1 MKKILLAFAAALLL
15 VGCAKEYDDSTLKAR
30 IDGLEKRVSDLEGS
44 ITAIQTA
51 VGDGVLVAKV
61 QELADPETG
70 KIVGVTITYTNG
82 DIKYFEIT
90 PKADYDGPVLSVIK
104 SGSGDLVW
112 AIDGVAI
119 EVNGKEVPVYQTPE
133 FTIDED
139 GNLLVSIDGGEPV
152 VLGQVQNE
160 GATLVDGIFTD
171 IKITDEAV
179 VLTLSDGSTVNIPFA
194 EAFKLTLEVEEYAY
208 TAGAPITVHYDVTAA
223 TAGTVVK
230 VAGYNPLEFGVK
242 IDADAKTIEITPIKK
257 GAAAQM
263 LVVADSGI
271 GMVSTATLLIEP
283 EGVTVVNSEAD
294 SLFGMA
300 DYVADGAGDV
310 IEAIVVSNVNFQV
323 LPQEEWIH
331 LESVKGQTY
340 TITLSLDPNE
350 DTESGRL
357 GTVLIVKE
365 GIPADAVTESD
376 IYQTI
381 TIAQMQAPIPEEPD
395 GIADL
400 SEKESANSYI
410 VLGAGA
416 FKFKAVKGNTE
427 ESVGEVANVEV
438 LWETVNTDTAPAAGD
453 IIGSYGYSD
462 GYILF
467 DATGTPGNALIAAK
481 DASDNI
487 LWSWHIWVPE
497 TPIENSTFGG
507 LYGEALIMDRNLG
520 ALVATAAD
528 GTPDVKSYGMY
539 YQWGRKDPFV
549 APSTGIAGTMTYDA
563 AKMNVAD
570 AIQNPTAYVKTGGD
584 SVKDWSNES
593 PTDLWGVEKTIYD
606 PCPPGYIVP
615 TRDKSTKWW
624 GEKLALNLSFAGDNS
639 WFKAGVDYDE
649 ANPAATG
656 YAVFPVCG
664 YIDQG
669 DLVKMGSRVYIWSA
683 YSSSA
688 DLAYQVRGEGGSVYV
703 EEQRKSR
710 AGNVR
715 CVVANEDAIVPP
727 TPAEPVAETIDLS
740 EEGTANSYIVYAEGE
755 YKFAAVKGNSEESVG
770 DVASVEVLWE
780 TVNTETAPE
789 AASIVNSCGIS
800 EGYIIFGATGTPGNA
815 LIAAKDASDN
825 ILWSW
830 HIWVPE
836 TPIENST
843 FGGLYGEALIMD
855 RNLGALVATAAD
867 GTPDVKSYGM
877 YYQWGRKDPFVAPS
891 TGIAG
896 TMTYDAAKMN
906 VADAIQ
912 NPTAYV
918 KTGGD
923 SVKDW
928 SNESPTDLW
937 GVEKTIYDPCP
948 PGYIVPTRDK
958 STKWWGE
965 KLALNLSFAGDNSWF
980 KAGVDYDEANP
991 AATGYAVFPVCGYI
1005 DQGDLVKMGSRVYI
1019 WSAYSSSAD
1028 LAYQVRG
1035 EGGSVYVEEQRKS
1048 RAGNVRC
1055 VAE

>member
-194 EAFKLTLEVEEYAY
+194 EAFKLTLEVEEFAY

-350 DTESGRL
+350 DTESGRI

-395 GIADL
+395 GMADL

-410 VLGAGA
+410 VTAPGAY
-416 FKFKAVKGNTE
+416 KFKAVKGNSD
-427 ESVGEVANVEV
+427 ESVGDINSVVV
-438 LWETVNTDTAPAAGD
+438 LWETVNTDTAPLEGAIIADSGFNGD
-453 IIGSYGYSD
+453 
-462 GYILF
+462 YISF
-467 DATGTPGNALIAAK
+467 TATGTSGNALIAAE
-481 DASDNI
+481 DADGTV
-487 LWSWHIWVPE
+487 LWSWHIWVPATE
-497 TPIENSTFGG
+497 IENITD
-507 LYGEALIMDRNLG
+507 EAFYSLPVMDRNLG
-520 ALVATAAD
+520 ALDKATAAAA
-528 GTPDVKSYGMY
+528 GRETYGMY
-539 YQWGRKDPFV
+539 YQWGRSTPLPGFAV
-549 APSTGIAGTMTYDA
+549 ATAAVTVEDGPKSTAFAIA
-563 AKMNVAD
+563 
-570 AIQNPTAYVKTGGD
+570 NPTAFIKVSESDTAGN
-584 SVKDWSNES
+584 WNEE
-593 PTDLWGVEKTIYD
+593 DLAYLWETESGEKAIYD
-606 PCPPGYIVP
+606 PCPPGYKVP
-615 TRDKSTKWW
+615 SYNSETGLWVNGNDGWVYNW
-624 GEKLALNLSFAGDNS
+624 DANNFAYGE
-639 WFKAGVDYDE
+639 V
-649 ANPAATG
+649 
-656 YAVFPVCG
+656 VFPMAG
-664 YIDQG
+664 
-669 DLVKMGSRVYIWSA
+669 W

-688 DLAYQVRGEGGSVYV
+688 SVGYEGARSIIHSATAHSNPRARLKII
-703 EEQRKSR
+703 RKDKDGYYYANYFKQEAAS
-710 AGNVR
+710 VR
-715 CVVANEDAIVPP
+715 CVVVDENAITPP
-727 TPAEPVAETIDLS
+727 TPPEPVAEAIDLS
-740 EEGTANSYIVYAEGE
+740 EEGSANSYIVYAEGE

-770 DVASVEVLWE
+770 AVESVEVLWE
-780 TVNTETAPE
+780 TVNTDTAPE
-789 AASIVNSCGIS
+789 VASIINACGVS
-800 EGYIIFGATGTPGNA
+800 EGYILFDATGTPGNA
-815 LIAAKDASDN
+815 LIAAKDADGN

-830 HIWVPE
+830 HIWVPA
-836 TPIENST
+836 TPVADLDAT
-843 FGGLYGEALIMD
+843 DLAGLAKMQD
-855 RNLGALVATAAD
+855 RNLGALVVTPATGD
-867 GTPDVKSYGM
+867 SDPLSIGL
-877 YYQWGRKDPFVAPS
+877 YYQWGRKDPFPGSASISSNKASAVAGEGMTKHDALVS
-891 TGIAG
+891 VEYAIAHP
-896 TMTYDAAKMN
+896 TEYVYVPN
-906 VADAIQ
+906 VD
-912 NPTAYV
+912 N
-918 KTGGD
+918 
-923 SVKDW
+923 SDW
-928 SNESPTDLW
+928 TETHPADLW
-937 GVEKTIYDPCP
+937 DNAGKKTIYDPCP
-948 PGYIVPTRDK
+948 AGYRVPVRDSSK
-958 STKWWGE
+958 PMWDTSGTGWDTS
-965 KLALNLSFAGDNSWF
+965 ADYRYIFGDH
-980 KAGVDYDEANP
+980 
-991 AATGYAVFPVCGYI
+991 VFPTAGYI
-1005 DQGDLVKMGSRVYI
+1005 DCYGGDYYKVGARSFV
-1019 WSAYSSSAD
+1019 WSATSREDTRAYCLFNKDKNFENSSFHKAK
-1028 LAYQVRG
+1028 A
-1035 EGGSVYVEEQRKS
+1035 GS
-1048 RAGNVRC
+1048 VRC